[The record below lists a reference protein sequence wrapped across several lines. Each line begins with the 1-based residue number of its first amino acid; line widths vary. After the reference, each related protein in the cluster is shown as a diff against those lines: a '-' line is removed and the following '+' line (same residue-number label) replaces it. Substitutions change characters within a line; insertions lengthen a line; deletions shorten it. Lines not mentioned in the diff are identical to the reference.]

1 MTDTQISKKDV
12 ICSKSLDQALELL
25 QVITDADSSLRLTD
39 IANRLGT
46 NMTTATRFINSFVKW
61 GYLDRDVQSKQ
72 VTLGPRAANLG
83 YAFSV
88 KSRLMRQIKPWV
100 DEAYIRHGLHS
111 DVVLLNGENLLLIY
125 RHEAPDTFV
134 FQHFTTENGFY
145 YLATG
150 KALLA
155 FMPETQQG
163 AILGRLQLLPKSQNT
178 ITDKGKLLEELE
190 ISKNR
195 GYAVNN
201 EESITGLVAIGAP
214 IFNMDNMKVIG
225 AVSFDASTEKIS
237 MEDLEQN
244 YAKSIIELAK
254 KLSVSMRF
262 K

>member
-1 MTDTQISKKDV
+1 MANKQISKNA

-39 IANRLGT
+39 IANVLGT
-46 NMTTATRFINSFVKW
+46 NKTTATRFINSFIKK
-61 GYLDRDVQSKQ
+61 GYLERVVHSKH

-100 DEAYIRHGLHS
+100 DEAYISHGLHC
-111 DVVLLNGENLLLIY
+111 DVLLLYGENMLLVY
-125 RHEAPDTFV
+125 RREAQDTLV
-134 FQHFTTENGFY
+134 FQHFTTGNGFY

-155 FMPETQQG
+155 FMPETQQDE
-163 AILGRLQLLPKSQNT
+163 ILGRLQLVPKSQNT

-195 GYAVNN
+195 GYTVNN
-201 EESITGLVAIGAP
+201 EESITGLVAIAAP
-214 IFNMDNMKVIG
+214 IFNMDNMKVVG

-237 MEDLEQN
+237 MEDLEQH
-244 YAKSIIELAK
+244 YAKSIIELSK
-254 KLSVSMRF
+254 KLSVSMGF
-262 K
+262 